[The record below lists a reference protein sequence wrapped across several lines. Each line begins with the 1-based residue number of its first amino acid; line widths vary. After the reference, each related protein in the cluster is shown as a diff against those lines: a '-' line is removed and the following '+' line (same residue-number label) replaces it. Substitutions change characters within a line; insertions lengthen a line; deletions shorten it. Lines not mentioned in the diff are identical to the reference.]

1 MEFFYTTSYK
11 MHIGFICVIL
21 VAVFVHFLLI
31 NYKVGDVRYAIRLR
45 NFFPFYYT
53 MLTLIALSGFNM
65 ASVLKFD
72 ISYNS
77 YIMILSVFLLIGL
90 GIYEFKMLKKT
101 IKTKSFIEFR
111 KKANI
116 KVCLDLLIILFAS
129 VI

>member
-1 MEFFYTTSYK
+1 
-11 MHIGFICVIL
+11 MHISFVCVIL
-21 VAVFVHFLLI
+21 VVVFAHFLLI
-31 NYKVGDVRYAIRLR
+31 NYKVGDARYAIRLR
-45 NFFPFYYT
+45 SFFPFYYT
-53 MLTLIALSGFNM
+53 MLTLVALSGFNM

-77 YIMILSVFLLIGL
+77 YIMILSVFVLIGL
-90 GIYEFKMLKKT
+90 GVYEFKILKKT

-116 KVCLDLLIILFAS
+116 KVCLDFLIILFAS

>member
-1 MEFFYTTSYK
+1 MSDTPL
-11 MHIGFICVIL
+11 GF
-21 VAVFVHFLLI
+21 
-31 NYKVGDVRYAIRLR
+31 AI
-45 NFFPFYYT
+45 FPFYYT

-111 KKANI
+111 KKAKMQSLFDLYNI
-116 KVCLDLLIILFAS
+116 ICECDLMQFLYS
-129 VI
+129 NDT